1 MANIDLDLELS
12 DVLELLGNHCT
23 SERHAHEPWKT
34 CEDCVNGYVPNEK
47 FRKFIRLAMAAE

>member
-1 MANIDLDLELS
+1 MANIDLELS
-12 DVLELLGNHCT
+12 DVLKLLGNHCT
-23 SERHAHEPWKT
+23 SEKHGYGDSS